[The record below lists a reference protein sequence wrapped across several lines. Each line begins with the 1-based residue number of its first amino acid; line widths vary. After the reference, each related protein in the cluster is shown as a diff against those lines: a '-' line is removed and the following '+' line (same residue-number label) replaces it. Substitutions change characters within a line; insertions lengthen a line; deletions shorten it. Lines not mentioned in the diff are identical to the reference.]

1 MDIIT
6 SLLDRFK
13 SPNKEDDNSISIE
26 TFGNNAILA
35 ICILMIEVSRSDD
48 NFDDLEK
55 DKILSILKSKYEL
68 DETQLEIIMEIANQK
83 NEDMISLYEWTTIIN
98 NTYQYDERVKI
109 LKSLWEVAYADN
121 VIDKYEDYTIRKIAD
136 LIYVK
141 HSDFIK
147 AKHK

>member
-1 MDIIT
+1 MDIIS

-13 SPNKEDDNSISIE
+13 SPNKKDGESYFAE
-26 TFGNNAILA
+26 TFENKAILA

-48 NFDDLEK
+48 KFDDLEK
-55 DKILSILKSKYEL
+55 DKILSILKSKYNL
-68 DETQLEIIMEIANQK
+68 DETQLETIMKIANQK

-98 NTYQYDERVKI
+98 STYQYDERVKI
-109 LKSLWEVAYADN
+109 LRSLWEVAHADN

-147 AKHK
+147 TKHD

>member
-6 SLLDRFK
+6 SFLDRFK
-13 SPNKEDDNSISIE
+13 SPNKNDDKSYSTE
-26 TFGNNAILA
+26 TFENKAILA

-48 NFDDLEK
+48 KFDDLEK
-55 DKILSILKSKYEL
+55 DKILSILKSKYSL
-68 DETQLEIIMEIANQK
+68 DETQLETIMKIANQK

-98 NTYQYDERVKI
+98 STYQYDERVKI
-109 LKSLWEVAYADN
+109 LRSLWEVAHADN

-141 HSDFIK
+141 HADFIK
-147 AKHK
+147 AKHE

>member
-1 MDIIT
+1 MDIIS

-13 SPNKEDDNSISIE
+13 SPNKKDDESYFTE
-26 TFGNNAILA
+26 TFENKAILA

-48 NFDDLEK
+48 KFDDLEK
-55 DKILSILKSKYEL
+55 DKILSILKSKYNL
-68 DETQLEIIMEIANQK
+68 NETQLETIMKIANQK

-98 NTYQYDERVKI
+98 STYQYDERVKI
-109 LKSLWEVAYADN
+109 LRSLWEVAHADD

-147 AKHK
+147 TKHD

>member
-1 MDIIT
+1 MDIIS

-13 SPNKEDDNSISIE
+13 SPNKDDEESLIENTFEDK
-26 TFGNNAILA
+26 AVLA

-48 NFDDLEK
+48 KFDDLEK
-55 DKILSILKSKYEL
+55 NKILSILKNKYNL
-68 DETQLEIIMEIANQK
+68 NETQLETVIKIANQK
-83 NEDMISLYEWTTIIN
+83 NDDMVSLYEWTTVIN
-98 NTYQYDERVKI
+98 NTYQYNERVKI
-109 LKSLWEVAYADN
+109 LRSLWEVAHADN

-141 HSDFIK
+141 HTDFIK

>member
-13 SPNKEDDNSISIE
+13 SPNTKDDESISTE
-26 TFGNNAILA
+26 NFGSDAILA

-48 NFDDLEK
+48 KFDEVER
-55 DKILSILKSKYEL
+55 DKILSILKSKYNLNEN
-68 DETQLEIIMEIANQK
+68 QLETIMKIANRK

-109 LKSLWEVAYADN
+109 LRLLWEVAHADN

-147 AKHK
+147 TKHE

>member
-1 MDIIT
+1 MDIIS

-13 SPNKEDDNSISIE
+13 SPNKKDDESYFTE
-26 TFGNNAILA
+26 TFENKAILA

-48 NFDDLEK
+48 KFDDLEK
-55 DKILSILKSKYEL
+55 DKILSILKSKYNL
-68 DETQLEIIMEIANQK
+68 DETQLETIMKIANQK

-98 NTYQYDERVKI
+98 STYQYDERVKI
-109 LKSLWEVAYADN
+109 LRSLWEVAHADN

-147 AKHK
+147 TKHD

>member
-1 MDIIT
+1 MDIIS

-13 SPNKEDDNSISIE
+13 SPNKKDGESYSTE
-26 TFGNNAILA
+26 TFENKAILA

-48 NFDDLEK
+48 KFDDLEK
-55 DKILSILKSKYEL
+55 DKILSILKSKYNL
-68 DETQLEIIMEIANQK
+68 NETQLETIMKIANQK

-98 NTYQYDERVKI
+98 STYQYDERVKI
-109 LKSLWEVAYADN
+109 LRSLWEVAHADN

-147 AKHK
+147 TKHD